1 MNKRQSDAQIFDYDK
16 VKLSIKQNEP
26 RLNRDYF
33 KKEKAMKTLM
43 NSYQTTA
50 NRTLKGNKYP
60 KQKKVEFAPRE
71 YGQWKIKL

>member
-1 MNKRQSDAQIFDYDK
+1 MNKRQSDGQIFDYDK

-26 RLNRDYF
+26 RLNPDYS

-50 NRTLKGNKYP
+50 NRTLKGTNIPSK
-60 KQKKVEFAPRE
+60 RR
-71 YGQWKIKL
+71 